1 LGWTGCGT
9 PGNPDLA
16 TGAEQEA
23 KSRDDAD
30 VLSKS
35 VEEHGDVRIPP
46 LEALLGQVD
55 PAQDSAFSELPE
67 SMSSRG
73 GLHLR
78 NEVCEAFQAM
88 HAAAAVEG
96 IELVALSATRP
107 FGHQASIWN
116 RKWNRAQTMGL
127 PPLDRARTILMYS
140 SMPGSSRH
148 HWGTDVDIHSLEPAD
163 FQSGKGAEVLGWLRE
178 HGGDFGF
185 VEVYTDDST
194 RTGYQPEAWH
204 WSYRPLAAPYL
215 AAINDA
221 ASNGTLPPFSGF
233 EGAVWADSL
242 RIVEAYINGVSDD
255 ARGVTEGR
263 PLP

>member
-1 LGWTGCGT
+1 MLSES
-9 PGNPDLA
+9 
-16 TGAEQEA
+16 AE
-23 KSRDDAD
+23 RRFDA
-30 VLSKS
+30 
-35 VEEHGDVRIPP
+35 RIPP

-67 SMSSRG
+67 SMSSRR
-73 GLHLR
+73 GLYLR
-78 NEVCEAFQAM
+78 NQACEAFQAM
-88 HAAAAVEG
+88 HAAAAAEG

-163 FQSGKGAEVLGWLRE
+163 FQSGKGAEVLTWLRE
-178 HGGDFGF
+178 HGADFGF

-215 AAINDA
+215 AAINNA

-233 EGAVWADSL
+233 DGAEWADSL
-242 RIVEAYINGVSDD
+242 RIFEEYINGVSDD
-255 ARGVTEGR
+255 ARGVTAGR
-263 PLP
+263 PQP